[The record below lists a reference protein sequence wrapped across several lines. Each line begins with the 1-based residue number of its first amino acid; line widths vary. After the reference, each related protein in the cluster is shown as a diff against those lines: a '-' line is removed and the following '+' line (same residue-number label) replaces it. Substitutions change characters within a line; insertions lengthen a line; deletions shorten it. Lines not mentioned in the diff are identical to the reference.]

1 MGIKNLNKYLLEK
14 CSEHAIKQKHLA
26 IFSGKTLVIDTS
38 IYLYKFMEE
47 KSLIENMY
55 HMITVFRHYKIIP
68 IFVFDGKPPKEKEEL
83 IQKRKNS
90 KKIAEAK
97 YQDLKSRV
105 DSSDDVYPELAAEM
119 EKLRRQFIRIH
130 PNDIKE
136 VKTLMELYG
145 VEYVDAEGEAD
156 KVCVKMV
163 LDKKAWACVSD
174 DMDMFVYG
182 CKRVIRNIN
191 LLQHTAIY
199 YNLDNILRDLQLPL
213 QDFREIMILSGT
225 DYNLHQKITLHKSL
239 KYYQEYKQPTHS
251 CGNFYEWLS
260 KNHISNADTLYNIYN
275 MFIMDSGCV
284 QDPNAD
290 REQQFKLVKS
300 SRQTISWTKLREF
313 LIPHGFVFL

>member
-1 MGIKNLNKYLLEK
+1 MGIKNLNRYLLEK
-14 CSEHAIKQKHLA
+14 CSEHAIKQKHLS
-26 IFSGKTLVIDTS
+26 IFSGKSLVVDTS

-55 HMITVFRHYKIIP
+55 RMITVFRHYKITP
-68 IFVFDGKPPKEKEEL
+68 VFVFDGKPPKEKEEL
-83 IQKRKNS
+83 IQKRKIQ
-90 KKIAEAK
+90 KKLAEER
-97 YQDLKSRV
+97 YLQLKQGV
-105 DSSDDVYPELAAEM
+105 DSIDDIQPEIAAEM

-136 VKTLMELYG
+136 VKTLMDLYG
-145 VEYVDAEGEAD
+145 VEYLDAEGEAD

-225 DYNLHQKITLHKSL
+225 DYNLHQKVTLHKSL
-239 KYYQEYKQPTHS
+239 KYYQDFKQSVSSDNLKPEDDRR
-251 CGNFYEWLS
+251 FYEWLS
-260 KNHISNADTLYNIYN
+260 KNRISNAETLYEIYN
-275 MFIMDSGCV
+275 MFIMDDDKD
-284 QDPNAD
+284 QN
-290 REQQFKLVKS
+290 KYMLVKS
-300 SRQTISWTKLREF
+300 KKTVNWTKLREF
-313 LIPHGFVFL
+313 LVCYGFVFM

>member
-1 MGIKNLNKYLLEK
+1 MGIKNLNRYLLEK
-14 CSEHAIKQKHLA
+14 CSDNAIKQKHLF
-26 IFSGKTLVIDTS
+26 IFSGKTLVVDTS

-55 HMITVFRHYKIIP
+55 RMITMFRHYKITP

-83 IQKRKNS
+83 IQKRKIQ
-90 KKIAEAK
+90 KKIAEER
-97 YQDLKSRV
+97 YLQLKQGV
-105 DSSDDVYPELAAEM
+105 DSIDDIQPEIAAEM

-136 VKTLMELYG
+136 VKTLMDLYG
-145 VEYVDAEGEAD
+145 VEYLDAEGEAD

-163 LDKKAWACVSD
+163 LDKKVWACVSD

-225 DYNLHQKITLHKSL
+225 DYNLHQKVTLHKSL
-239 KYYQEYKQPTHS
+239 KYYQDFKQSMLSDNLKPEDDRR
-251 CGNFYEWLS
+251 FYEWLS
-260 KNHISNADTLYNIYN
+260 KNRISNAETLYEIYN
-275 MFIMDSGCV
+275 MFIMDDDKDQHKYV
-284 QDPNAD
+284 
-290 REQQFKLVKS
+290 LVKS
-300 SRQTISWTKLREF
+300 KKTVNWTKLRDF
-313 LIPHGFVFL
+313 LVCYGFVFL

>member
-1 MGIKNLNKYLLEK
+1 M
-14 CSEHAIKQKHLA
+14 
-26 IFSGKTLVIDTS
+26 
-38 IYLYKFMEE
+38 
-47 KSLIENMY
+47 
-55 HMITVFRHYKIIP
+55 RHYKIIP

-90 KKIAEAK
+90 KKVAEDK
-97 YQDLKSRV
+97 YKELKLSV
-105 DSSDDVYPELAAEM
+105 DTSGNIPQEVVAEM

-145 VEYVDAEGEAD
+145 VEYKDAEGESD

-163 LDKKAWACVSD
+163 LDKDAWACVSD

-225 DYNLHQKITLHKSL
+225 DYNLHQKVTLHKSL
-239 KYYQEYKQPTHS
+239 KYYQEYKQQIHLCS
-251 CGNFYEWLS
+251 NFYEWLS
-260 KNHISNADTLYNIYN
+260 NNHISNAETLYNIYN
-275 MFIMDSGCV
+275 MFIMESTHY
-284 QDPNAD
+284 P
-290 REQQFKLVKS
+290 QQNVDNECNFKQVKS
-300 SRQTISWTKLREF
+300 SRQIINWTKLREF
-313 LIPHGFVFL
+313 LVPYGFVFM

>member
-1 MGIKNLNKYLLEK
+1 
-14 CSEHAIKQKHLA
+14 
-26 IFSGKTLVIDTS
+26 
-38 IYLYKFMEE
+38 MEE

-55 HMITVFRHYKIIP
+55 RMITVFRHYKITP
-68 IFVFDGKPPKEKEEL
+68 VFVFDGKPPKEKEEL
-83 IQKRKNS
+83 IQKRKIQ
-90 KKIAEAK
+90 KKLAEER
-97 YQDLKSRV
+97 YLQLKQGV
-105 DSSDDVYPELAAEM
+105 DSIDDIQPEIAAEM

-136 VKTLMELYG
+136 VKTLMDLYG
-145 VEYVDAEGEAD
+145 VEYLDAEGEAD

-225 DYNLHQKITLHKSL
+225 DYNLHQKVTLHKSL
-239 KYYQEYKQPTHS
+239 KYYQDFKQSVSSDNLKPEDDRR
-251 CGNFYEWLS
+251 FYEWLS
-260 KNHISNADTLYNIYN
+260 KNRISNAETLYEIYN
-275 MFIMDSGCV
+275 MFIMDDDKD
-284 QDPNAD
+284 QN
-290 REQQFKLVKS
+290 KYMLVKS
-300 SRQTISWTKLREF
+300 KKTVNWTKLREF
-313 LIPHGFVFL
+313 LVCYGFVFM